1 MDDRTDALN
10 NYLGTYINLDGSEA
24 VLPMLAVRSPQ
35 TGILPVQ
42 GFTEAEDVSAVFL
55 LDLPDI
61 LREAEVII
69 LLQIP
74 LNVLDTGRII
84 QIKLALNRGKIG
96 FYI

>member
-1 MDDRTDALN
+1 M
-10 NYLGTYINLDGSEA
+10 
-24 VLPMLAVRSPQ
+24 
-35 TGILPVQ
+35 Q
-42 GFTEAEDVSAVFL
+42 GFAEAEDVSAVFL
-55 LDLPDI
+55 LDLPYI

-74 LNVLDTGRII
+74 LNIFDAGRII